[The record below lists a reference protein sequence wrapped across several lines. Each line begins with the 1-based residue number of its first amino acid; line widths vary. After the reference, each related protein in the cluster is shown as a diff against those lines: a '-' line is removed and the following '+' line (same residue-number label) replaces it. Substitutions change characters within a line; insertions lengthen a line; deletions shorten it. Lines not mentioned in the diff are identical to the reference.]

1 MKRRSHCLVDGAIAD
16 ALGTV
21 DDALLANP
29 EETWFRPET
38 YRVRAELRLQ
48 QGDSRLA
55 EADFRE
61 AIALAQQMKAKAW
74 DLRATM
80 SLARAIRWT
89 SDSLIGELLPAEIR
103 RDSSG
108 SRGSAIRSVSNS
120 RADSCVQYSAALLC
134 HRVVGSWVHG
144 SIALKCSQRT

>member
-1 MKRRSHCLVDGAIAD
+1 VTADLVVAIHITYIAIVLLGFVAILID
-16 ALGTV
+16 A
-21 DDALLANP
+21 AAHF
-29 EETWFRPET
+29 E
-38 YRVRAELRLQ
+38 RAIE
-48 QGDSRLA
+48 
-55 EADFRE
+55 
-61 AIALAQQMKAKAW
+61 IARKQSAKSW
-74 DLRATM
+74 ELRATM

>member
-1 MKRRSHCLVDGAIAD
+1 MNDLIGAAAHFERAIEIA
-16 ALGTV
+16 
-21 DDALLANP
+21 
-29 EETWFRPET
+29 RK
-38 YRVRAELRLQ
+38 Q
-48 QGDSRLA
+48 S
-55 EADFRE
+55 
-61 AIALAQQMKAKAW
+61 AKSW
-74 DLRATM
+74 ELRATM